1 MAQER
6 EQKEKKLGPWLHD
19 LSVSHLGNYYMFL
32 EMWEKISFMK
42 KILSKARDSNALK
55 KGS

>member
-19 LSVSHLGNYYMFL
+19 LSVSHLGKYYMFL